1 MKIAVSSKGQSL
13 QDGLDPSFGR
23 CPGFVVF
30 DTDTQNTSF
39 LDNSRQQDLAQ
50 GAGIKT
56 AQMVSNAGV
65 DVLISGKIGP
75 KAMEAL
81 GQSRMQIFSSS
92 AATVREA
99 IEAWQRNSLSPVS
112 TATGQPG
119 GGQGMGGGGGGRGRS
134 PAQGGQGKGGGARG
148 RGPGQGGQG
157 MGGGAKGKGPG
168 QGGRGKG
175 GGGKGG
181 LG

>member
-50 GAGIKT
+50 GAGIQA

-81 GQSRMQIFSSS
+81 SQSRMQIFSSS
-92 AATVREA
+92 AATVHEA
-99 IEAWQRNSLSPVS
+99 IEAWQRNALSPVS

-119 GGQGMGGGGGGRGRS
+119 GGQGMGGSGGGRGRG
-134 PAQGGQGKGGGARG
+134 PA
-148 RGPGQGGQG
+148 QGGQG

-181 LG
+181 MR